1 MVELNDASG
10 SLEFGAVLDLIVFK
24 LGFVMDEKKFLIFLA
39 QQH

>member
-24 LGFVMDEKKFLIFLA
+24 LGFVMDEKKLSYF
-39 QQH
+39 